1 MRATRR
7 TTGWLLS
14 AALLTSTFIGLNPAP
29 ASATGPNTSSIL
41 SAVNSARAG
50 AGRRPLS
57 LRSDLS
63 AVAYRWSQHMA
74 ASGTLAHNPG
84 LSSQVTHWRWVGE
97 NVGYGPDWHAVE
109 VAFMSSPG
117 HRANILDSDYSQIG
131 IGVVVRGDRIW
142 VTQVFKLPS
151 GSTSA
156 APKPRKTPAGNSRTP
171 AAKPRPAAKPAARAA
186 RKPAPTPTQLLERRI
201 TTAKARLQGGKATD
215 PLVDALGFADV
226 MRTVSG

>member
-14 AALLTSTFIGLNPAP
+14 AALLASTLVGLSPAP
-29 ASATGPNTSSIL
+29 ASASGPNTSSIL
-41 SAVNSARAG
+41 SAVNSARAN

-74 ASGTLAHNPG
+74 STGTLAHNPN
-84 LSSQVTHWRWVGE
+84 LTRQVSHWRWVGE
-97 NVGYGPDWHAVE
+97 NVGYGPSWSAVE
-109 VAFMSSPG
+109 TAFMNSPA
-117 HRANILDSDYSQIG
+117 HRSNILDRDYSQIG
-131 IGVVVRGDRIW
+131 IGVVVRNGRVW
-142 VTQVFKLPS
+142 VTQVFRSPS
-151 GSTSA
+151 GSVSA
-156 APKPRKTPAGNSRTP
+156 SKPKPKPKKTSSSRTST
-171 AAKPRPAAKPAARAA
+171 PAAKPAAARPA
-186 RKPAPTPTQLLERRI
+186 RKPAPTATQLLQRRI
-201 TTAKARLQGGKATD
+201 TTAKAALRGGKGTD

>member
-14 AALLTSTFIGLNPAP
+14 AALLTSTFIGLSPAP

-57 LRSDLS
+57 LQSDLS

-74 ASGTLAHNPG
+74 ASGTLAHNPS
-84 LSSQVTHWRWVGE
+84 LTRQVTHWRWVGE

-109 VAFMSSPG
+109 VAFMNSPG
-117 HRANILDSDYSQIG
+117 HRSNILDSDYSQIG
-131 IGVVVRGDRIW
+131 IGVVIRGDRVW
-142 VTQVFKLPS
+142 VTQVFRSPS
-151 GSTSA
+151 GSTA
-156 APKPRKTPAGNSRTP
+156 APKPRKTPASSNKTTTARPRPT
-171 AAKPRPAAKPAARAA
+171 AKPVARPA
-186 RKPAPTPTQLLERRI
+186 RKPAPSPTQLLQRRI
-201 TTAKARLQGGKATD
+201 TTAKARLDARTGSD
-215 PLVDALGFADV
+215 PLRDALGFAEA
-226 MRTVSG
+226 MRTVGG

>member
-14 AALLTSTFIGLNPAP
+14 AALLASTLVGLSPAP

-41 SAVNSARAG
+41 SAVNSARAN

-74 ASGTLAHNPG
+74 ATGTLAHNPN
-84 LSSQVTHWRWVGE
+84 LTRQVSHWRWVGE
-97 NVGYGPDWHAVE
+97 NVGYGPSWSAVE
-109 VAFMSSPG
+109 TALMNSPS
-117 HRANILDSDYSQIG
+117 HRANILDRDYSQIG
-131 IGVVVRGDRIW
+131 IGVVVRNGRVW
-142 VTQVFKLPS
+142 VTQVFRSPS
-151 GSTSA
+151 GSVSA
-156 APKPRKTPAGNSRTP
+156 SKPKPKPKKTSSSRTSTP
-171 AAKPRPAAKPAARAA
+171 AAKPVARPA
-186 RKPAPTPTQLLERRI
+186 RKPAPTATQLLQRRI
-201 TTAKARLQGGKATD
+201 TTAKAALPGGEGTD

>member
-14 AALLTSTFIGLNPAP
+14 AALLASTFVGLSPAP
-29 ASATGPNTSSIL
+29 ASASGPNTSSIL
-41 SAVNSARAG
+41 SAVNSSRAN

-74 ASGTLAHNPG
+74 ATGTLAHNPG
-84 LSSQVTHWRWVGE
+84 LTAQVSHWRWVGE
-97 NVGYGPDWHAVE
+97 NVGYGPDWRSVE
-109 VAFMSSPG
+109 TAFMNSPA
-117 HRANILDSDYSQIG
+117 HRSNILDRDYTQIG
-131 IGVVVRGDRIW
+131 IGVVVKNGRVW
-142 VTQVFKLPS
+142 VTQVFRTPS
-151 GSTSA
+151 GSVTTTK
-156 APKPRKTPAGNSRTP
+156 PTPRKTPSTTTRTP
-171 AAKPRPAAKPAARAA
+171 AAKAKPVAGPV
-186 RKPAPTPTQLLERRI
+186 RKPAPTPTQLLKRRI
-201 TTAKARLQGGKATD
+201 TTATAELHEAEGTD